1 MSSTPFQSSAS
12 RAIALLLSATVIG
25 CGGGPTPAPDTA
37 ASTGHVYADSSPKPT
52 AFRVTDAQRARLQI
66 ITVTKTN
73 FRPLLNATGTV
84 AFNGDHSTSVIA
96 PISGPVVRVVA
107 QLGARVSARQTLA
120 TVSSPDF
127 ASDVAAY
134 RKAEQMA
141 ANTKRILNRNEQ
153 LFTNDALARSD
164 LDQSRTDAAAAVA
177 DRDAAA
183 QQLRS
188 IGIDDATIGAI
199 RDGRQLQ
206 TIEGAI
212 RAPISGIVV
221 EKLISPGQLLQA
233 GTTMTFTI
241 ADLSTMWV
249 LASVYGDDIASVH
262 TGDVVDVITDASA
275 TPVMGKVDFIAPIVD
290 PGTRATTVRVLA
302 SNGAQLLRRDMFVKV
317 RVHATA
323 QRSGIIVP
331 ASAVLRD
338 DDNLPFVFIAGA
350 DKTFARRRVTLG
362 VELDAGYEIATGL
375 SPGEQVL
382 ANGALFVQ
390 FAEHQ

>member
-66 ITVTKTN
+66 ITVAKTN

-275 TPVMGKVDFIAPIVD
+275 TPVTGKVDFIAPIVD